1 MLPCTLSMSA
11 GCLRN
16 KGRSRGRLARAMDT
30 GNQGNN
36 MTNEDGF
43 ARFRLPHARFVFSAL
58 ALALALMSCW
68 RAAFAAEPTKHF
80 DLQSQDLSSAL
91 IAFNYQ
97 SGVQTLFGYDESE
110 NIDHIRTRRVVGEL
124 TVREALTRLLE
135 GTGLQFRFYA
145 ANKIQVFR
153 PSPSQSTPAT
163 PPQSLK
169 TQFEPTSHL
178 APIDEVHVTGT
189 RLRGVPDFVS
199 PTVIMSNRELRRST
213 FATVQDALY
222 MLPHNSLAG
231 PREDIFIVGNVGLG
245 AGINLRYLGAG
256 ATLVLVNGHR
266 QPVSGE
272 EAAFT
277 DVSNIPWSAVERIEI
292 VSDGNSAL
300 YGSDA
305 IAGVVNIIM
314 RDDLDGAESQARFTS
329 VSGGADELQAS
340 QLFGKRWSSERWS
353 SGRALLAYQYS
364 ERAPLAA
371 ADRAYA
377 ASSDKRPF
385 GGIDHRSYDA
395 GNILDPVTLQPVLGI
410 PETGVRTAGDY
421 SPVINLLNPLEHW
434 QLFPE
439 RQAHNVFVT
448 ATQALG
454 ERWSIRA
461 DGRYGVRDTRLQTA
475 PSMQTFNV
483 PRSNP
488 FFVDPF
494 PDRAS
499 PGVLVA
505 YSFLTDL
512 GPVTYTS
519 ATRVST
525 GAVSASASLGRDWQL
540 VLSHS
545 YGREELSLS
554 TENVHNPA
562 AVLAALNQ
570 TDPARAFNPFGRT
583 NPDVIAG
590 IRRAFSLSALSGIAS
605 STVTADGTLG
615 RMAAGSVR
623 LAMGAEYRRESF
635 DSWRSG
641 GGHPLHPEGITIA
654 SQRYVGSAF
663 AEASVPL
670 IGNPSDSHA
679 APRFEFTAAGRFE
692 NYSDFGRTFNPR
704 LGLKWAPF
712 DDVKLRASWG
722 RSFRAPTLVDRDT
735 SMNLSG
741 IVSLADPKSS
751 SGRSAVLVLQGN
763 NPDVREETAATWTA
777 GLDWV
782 PRTVPDLK
790 LSLTYFDTSY
800 GNRIVV
806 PARSGSFEILLH
818 EEQWASLI
826 NRDPTQAQID
836 AICERADFFGPG
848 TCAQAQPNIIVD
860 FRKTNLSR
868 TEVRGLDADIG
879 RKWDSTVGSLGL
891 HLMSSYLLKF
901 SQRSSP
907 TAPVVDVLNTV
918 NNPPALKARAWGEWS
933 QHPAAVS
940 GFGAVAAINY
950 TSSFRDLES
959 APARKVRRWTTLDLQ
974 LSYRTS
980 ATNGWFADTEAMLNA
995 VNVLNTPPPFVDSA
1009 LGYDFF
1015 NAQPIG
1021 RTISLEF
1028 RKSW

>member
-1 MLPCTLSMSA
+1 M
-11 GCLRN
+11 N
-16 KGRSRGRLARAMDT
+16 
-30 GNQGNN
+30 
-36 MTNEDGF
+36 NEDGF
-43 ARFRLPHARFVFSAL
+43 ARFRSPHARFAFSAL

-68 RAAFAAEPTKHF
+68 RAALGAEPTKPF
-80 DLQSQDLSSAL
+80 DLPSQDLSSAL
-91 IAFNYQ
+91 IAFGYQ

-110 NIDHIRTRRVVGEL
+110 NIDRIRTGRVVGEFS
-124 TVREALTRLLE
+124 VREALTRMLE

-153 PSPSQSTPAT
+153 PPSRPKLEAQ
-163 PPQSLK
+163 PQSLK
-169 TQFEPTSHL
+169 RELQPASL
-178 APIDEVHVTGT
+178 LMPIDEVQVTGT
-189 RLRGVPDFVS
+189 RLRGALDVIS
-199 PTVIMSNRELRRST
+199 PTVIMSSRELRRST

-222 MLPHNSLAG
+222 MLPLNSLSG
-231 PREDIFIVGNVGLG
+231 SREDVFIMGNSGLG
-245 AGINLRYLGAG
+245 AGINLRYLGTG
-256 ATLVLVNGHR
+256 ATLVLVNGRR

-277 DVSNIPWSAVERIEI
+277 DVSSIPWSAVERIEI
-292 VSDGNSAL
+292 VPDGSSAL

-305 IAGVVNIIM
+305 IAGVVNVIM

-340 QLFGKRWSSERWS
+340 QLCGTQWS

-377 ASSDKRPF
+377 ASADKRPF
-385 GGIDHRSYDA
+385 GGADHRTYDA

-410 PETGVRTAGDY
+410 PATGVRAAEDY
-421 SPVINLLNPLEHW
+421 SPVVNLENQLEHW
-434 QLFPE
+434 KLLPE
-439 RQAHNVFVT
+439 RQAHNVFLT

-475 PSMQTFNV
+475 ASRQIFNV

-499 PGVLVA
+499 PGILIA
-505 YSFLTDL
+505 YNFLDDL

-525 GAVSASASLGRDWQL
+525 GALSASASLGRDWQL
-540 VLSHS
+540 ELSHS

-554 TENVHNPA
+554 GENGHNPA
-562 AVLAALNQ
+562 AVLAALDQ
-570 TDPARAFNPFGRT
+570 TDPAKAFNPFGRT

-590 IRRAFSLSALSGIAS
+590 IRRAFSLSALSGITTTTAIANG
-605 STVTADGTLG
+605 TVGRTTAGP
-615 RMAAGSVR
+615 MR
-623 LAMGAEYRRESF
+623 LAMGVEYRRESF

-641 GGHPLHPEGITIA
+641 GGHPLRLEGTSITN
-654 SQRYVGSAF
+654 QRYVGSAF

-670 IGNPSDSHA
+670 IGNPRDSHA
-679 APRFEFTAAGRFE
+679 APRLEFTAAGRFE

-712 DDVKLRASWG
+712 DEVKLRASWG
-722 RSFRAPTLVDRDT
+722 RSFRAPTLFDRDT

-741 IVSLADPKSS
+741 IASLADPQSP
-751 SGRSAVLVLQGN
+751 SGRSVIVGFQGN
-763 NPDVREETAATWTA
+763 NPDVREETAKTWTA
-777 GLDWV
+777 GLDFLPTAV
-782 PRTVPDLK
+782 PGLK
-790 LSLTYFDTSY
+790 FSFTYFDVDY
-800 GNRIVV
+800 GDRIAT
-806 PARSGSFEILLH
+806 PARNGPVEILFH
-818 EEQWASLI
+818 EEQWASVI
-826 NRDPTQAQID
+826 NRHPTQAQID
-836 AICERADFFGPG
+836 AICQRADFFGAG
-848 TCAQAQPNIIVD
+848 TCAQAQPTIIVD

-879 RKWDSTVGSLGL
+879 RKWESGSGLWGL
-891 HLMSSYLLKF
+891 HLMSSYLLEF

-907 TAPVVDVLNTV
+907 TAPVVDVLNTTR
-918 NNPPALKARAWGEWS
+918 NPPALKARAWGEWS
-933 QHPAAVS
+933 RHRDVS
-940 GFGAVAAINY
+940 GLGAAAAISY
-950 TSSFRDLES
+950 TTGYRDIES
-959 APARKVRRWTTLDLQ
+959 AFVRKVRPWTTVDLQ

-980 ATNGWFADTEAMLNA
+980 ATNGWFAGAEAMLNA

-1009 LGYDFF
+1009 LGYDSF

-1021 RTISLEF
+1021 RTVSLEF